1 MTEEERLA
9 LWMQSQINAGVENP
23 QAFPQYS
30 GLPDPALEN
39 VNPELYLG
47 GAGSLAA
54 KAVKPLWSAGKK
66 ALTTISPVTNT
77 RILRPTISKALSK
90 AKTSVVRPG
99 YGGAPKK
106 GAIVRGPQGQI
117 LKAKFAGEGA
127 YAPRLGPTGYIAG
140 GLGLGYLANK
150 ENEDNIIPNAELD
163 QAIATDN
170 NVPIPIG
177 SGITQA
183 RVGSDIVDGVTP
195 IGLQER
201 TSEQAAFQ
209 TDESKLYSGMPMDDN
224 PPVPY
229 INATPQ
235 ETPKNTEQETPK
247 NTPNLWETWGSLAD
261 DPKKRREAYL
271 GSIKNIFMKKMLL
284 DSIAT
289 LTGGKSQGDQW
300 ATMAIA
306 ELDAVE
312 KFNSEERLHNQW
324 KALFFNEDGT
334 YNPPAN
340 RKEAMERGQ
349 QLGYNADQMKDIM
362 SVFPKETDDRPA
374 LQKNISFI
382 LDMED
387 SPTKRALMK
396 KHGLIET
403 DDLTA
408 AEKAANRAVKN
419 GIISEEEKDAYIRS
433 IYVPKDTS
441 TETAAMKNFKW
452 YQEAEGE
459 DKRLIGE
466 LLSIDTKGGT
476 VDLFS
481 PSNIASL
488 LNNDYIMGAFSE
500 GEQARLIG
508 IVKQMIPGFNPPANT
523 TKTSAT
529 TGGGETREE
538 YEQEVRKRH
547 PNASEAD
554 IQATVKAKYG

>member
-30 GLPDPALEN
+30 GDADAALEN
-39 VNPELYLG
+39 VYPELYLG

-77 RILRPTISKALSK
+77 RILRPTISKALSR
-90 AKTSVVRPG
+90 AKNSVVRPG
-99 YGGAPKK
+99 YAGVPKGGILRRKDGRIIGRAKK
-106 GAIVRGPQGQI
+106 
-117 LKAKFAGEGA
+117 AGEGA

-150 ENEDNIIPNAELD
+150 ENEDNITPNAELD

-195 IGLQER
+195 IGLQAR

-209 TDESKLYSGMPMDDN
+209 TDEPKLYSGMPMDDN

-349 QLGYNADQMKDIM
+349 QLGYDSDQMKDIM
-362 SVFPKETDDRPA
+362 SVFPKEQVSNLELTKRYIDSLTEGSAEKRA
-374 LQKNISFI
+374 LQKKHLGMHEDEKDDRTAYEKFI
-382 LDMED
+382 ERTVNSGLLSKEEGDNALIRKAKGTD
-387 SPTKRALMK
+387 S
-396 KHGLIET
+396 G
-403 DDLTA
+403 LTA
-408 AEKAANRAVKN
+408 AQDNFNWYQSILARGDEEEIAVANKFLNINGQKAA
-419 GIISEEEKDAYIRS
+419 
-433 IYVPKDTS
+433 T
-441 TETAAMKNFKW
+441 
-452 YQEAEGE
+452 
-459 DKRLIGE
+459 LGE
-466 LLSIDTKGGT
+466 LLRLYTSEAFQDS
-476 VDLFS
+476 D
-481 PSNIASL
+481 
-488 LNNDYIMGAFSE
+488 AFSDKE
-500 GEQARLIG
+500 KSKLEELI
-508 IVKQMIPGFNPPANT
+508 K
-523 TKTSAT
+523 
-529 TGGGETREE
+529 
-538 YEQEVRKRH
+538 
-547 PNASEAD
+547 NAMGLEFL
-554 IQATVKAKYG
+554 Q

>member
-9 LWMQSQINAGVENP
+9 LWMQSQRNAGVENP

-30 GLPDPALEN
+30 GDADTALEN
-39 VNPELYLG
+39 VYPELYLG

-77 RILRPTISKALSK
+77 RILRPTISKALSR
-90 AKTSVVRPG
+90 ARTSVVRPG
-99 YGGAPKK
+99 YAGAPKK

-150 ENEDNIIPNAELD
+150 ENEDNITPNAELD

-195 IGLQER
+195 IGLQAR

-209 TDESKLYSGMPMDDN
+209 TDEPKLYSGMPMDDN

-419 GIISEEEKDAYIRS
+419 GIISEEEKDAYIRA
-433 IYVPKDTS
+433 IYIPKDTS
-441 TETAAMKNFKW
+441 ENKGGVATEQFEIWKEMP
-452 YQEAEGE
+452 EGE
-459 DKRLIGE
+459 LKEAYGNIINVNRGSDRGKITAYQAANLLKASADGSLE
-466 LLSIDTKGGT
+466 LSDTQ
-476 VDLFS
+476 L
-481 PSNIASL
+481 NA
-488 LNNDYIMGAFSE
+488 LNNIMNTGLYGGSTTATPTNSSGEKPVTISTQAEYDSLPSGTLYIDSSG
-500 GEQARLIG
+500 QQ
-508 IVKQMIPGFNPPANT
+508 K
-523 TKTSAT
+523 
-529 TGGGETREE
+529 
-538 YEQEVRKRH
+538 RK
-547 PNASEAD
+547 P
-554 IQATVKAKYG
+554 

>member
-9 LWMQSQINAGVENP
+9 LWMQSQRNAGVENP

-90 AKTSVVRPG
+90 ARTSVVRPG
-99 YGGAPKK
+99 YAGAPKK
-106 GAIVRGPQGQI
+106 GAIVRGPQGQL

-140 GLGLGYLANK
+140 GLSLGYLANK

-163 QAIATDN
+163 QESTIDN
-170 NVPIPIG
+170 NAPIPIG

-183 RVGSDIVDGVTP
+183 RVGSP
-195 IGLQER
+195 IGLQPR
-201 TSEQAAFQ
+201 TVDAAGFQ
-209 TDESKLYSGMPMDDN
+209 TDKPKLYSGMPMDDN

-235 ETPKNTEQETPK
+235 ETPKNTEQETPQ

-289 LTGGKSQGDQW
+289 LTGGKSQGNQW

-312 KFNSEERLHNQW
+312 KFDAEERLHNQW

-408 AEKAANRAVKN
+408 AEKAAKRAVKN

-441 TETAAMKNFKW
+441 ENKGGVATEQFEIWKEMP
-452 YQEAEGE
+452 EGE
-459 DKRLIGE
+459 LKEAYGNIINVNRSSDRGKITAYQAANLLKASADGSLE
-466 LLSIDTKGGT
+466 LDEGQLT
-476 VDLFS
+476 
-481 PSNIASL
+481 A
-488 LNNDYIMGAFSE
+488 LNNIMNTGLYGGSTTATPTNSSGEKPVTISTQAEYDSLPSGTLYIDSSG
-500 GEQARLIG
+500 QQ
-508 IVKQMIPGFNPPANT
+508 K
-523 TKTSAT
+523 
-529 TGGGETREE
+529 
-538 YEQEVRKRH
+538 RK
-547 PNASEAD
+547 P
-554 IQATVKAKYG
+554 